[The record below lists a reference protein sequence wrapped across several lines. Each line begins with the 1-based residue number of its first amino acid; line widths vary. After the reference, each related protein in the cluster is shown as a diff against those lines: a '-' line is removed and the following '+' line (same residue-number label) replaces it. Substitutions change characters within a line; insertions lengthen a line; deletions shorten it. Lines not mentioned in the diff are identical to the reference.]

1 MAFEDN
7 IYYGHT
13 LEPQLAQVEDL
24 LGRLPETALVDR
36 GCKGRKSIL
45 GVNIKIPGSG
55 KGKTAYQKAKDREV
69 PKESVNRTNNR
80 TFKTRSPIAQKLP

>member
-7 IYYGHT
+7 IYDGHT
-13 LEPQLAQVEDL
+13 IEPQLAQVEDL

-55 KGKTAYQKAKDREV
+55 RGKTAYQKIRDR
-69 PKESVNRTNNR
+69 
-80 TFKTRSPIAQKLP
+80 